1 MHLVDAVVVVAREDE
16 REVELLARPVVLRH
30 VEVAQRDD
38 EVDPVLRLQ
47 LRLVGAHGRVRA
59 LDARAAKGVAPVHGG
74 VVGEDADEAHPA
86 ATRRRSQLDNVAG
99 DHVPR
104 LEGVVRLHI
113 CVYPYSIV
121 LGCAL
126 VGAGLA
132 NVVPALFSESAALA
146 STPQRGIAA
155 AATAGYTGLLI
166 GPPFVGALA
175 SLSTLRLSMAALAL
189 IALLAASLALSRRR

>member
-1 MHLVDAVVVVAREDE
+1 MSVRECVRACVRACVRDLEEAGAAVHLVDAVVIVAREDE

-113 CVYPYSIV
+113 CVYPDSIV

-126 VGAGLA
+126 DDELMLYVVFVVSENHHVDRGL
-132 NVVPALFSESAALA
+132 VQHTYHTLS
-146 STPQRGIAA
+146 
-155 AATAGYTGLLI
+155 LI
-166 GPPFVGALA
+166 Q
-175 SLSTLRLSMAALAL
+175 TRQ
-189 IALLAASLALSRRR
+189 